1 MTSSKIWLI
10 QNYIKNDVPENLIY
24 SLPSLLLYTAPF
36 RRLSN
41 LLYNNTAYDDF
52 FAYKRYKLRRNKR
65 TKLLGVVEEDSVDE
79 DFGLSERSGT
89 FDKSKKADK
98 YFLSLNINQSLFKT
112 KVFEYA
118 GFYK

>member
-1 MTSSKIWLI
+1 MTSSKIWLL
-10 QNYIKNDVPENLIY
+10 QNYIKNDVPENIIY
-24 SLPSLLLYTAPF
+24 SLPSLLIYTAPF

-41 LLYNNTAYDDF
+41 LLYNTTAYDDF
-52 FAYKRYKLRRNKR
+52 FVYKPYKLRRNKR
-65 TKLLGVVEEDSVDE
+65 AKLVVADEEE
-79 DFGLSERSGT
+79 SEEASSEVFDKT
-89 FDKSKKADK
+89 DKLDKSKKASK